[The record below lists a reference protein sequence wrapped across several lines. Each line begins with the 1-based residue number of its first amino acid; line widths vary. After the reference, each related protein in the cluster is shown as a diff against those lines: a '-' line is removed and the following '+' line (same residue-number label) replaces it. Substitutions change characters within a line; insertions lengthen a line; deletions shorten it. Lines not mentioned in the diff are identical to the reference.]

1 MSARCAMRI
10 GRLVSH
16 ACAQPAV
23 FDCARCARPM
33 CRGHR
38 SASLADACVQC
49 VGEYAPPRARVDVS
63 DADLFAFTEDEL
75 AAFAPHRDAVR
86 PEYDS

>member
-1 MSARCAMRI
+1 MRI

-23 FDCARCARPM
+23 FDCAACARPM

-38 SASLADACVQC
+38 SRSMADRCAQC
-49 VGEYAPPRARVDVS
+49 AGEYAPPKAKVEVS
-63 DADLFAFTEDEL
+63 DDELFAFTDDEV
-75 AAFAPHRDAVR
+75 AAFAPHREAAR
-86 PEYDS
+86 PLYDS